1 MLRQNVNDKTRDGV
15 VIYSAGIA
23 ERIHLTAHEVLRSGV
38 CVFAVLGV
46 PSFSLFFSENCK
58 ITDSNRQITV
68 FLVVI
73 TVVVK
78 FPTKVVK
85 CPTKVV
91 KCPTVV
97 MKFPTAVNVL
107 IRVQ

>member
-1 MLRQNVNDKTRDGV
+1 MRQNVNDKTRDGV

-23 ERIHLTAHEVLRSGV
+23 EDTSHWYRHPHEVLRSGV

-85 CPTKVV
+85 FPTKVV

-97 MKFPTAVNVL
+97 MKFPTAVMF
-107 IRVQ
+107 